1 MPLEDELDRR
11 RVAARGLMAS
21 TDRRAIED
29 TIERLRLRQVA
40 ENSLAAGEVLPDFA
54 LPDATGRVVTSDELL
69 DRGPLVLAFF
79 RGPWCPYC
87 DATLRALERVR
98 PAIEGEGAALVGV
111 SPLRPGALRAAAL
124 ERGLG
129 FTLLSDLDGRLSGLC
144 GLRFE
149 VPEEHADFLRRL
161 GVDLACL
168 HAGAGWQLPIPATYV
183 VSPDGVVRYAF
194 ADPDWSRR
202 AEPDELV
209 AAVRAQAQAV
219 PAVG

>member
-1 MPLEDELDRR
+1 MPLEDELARR
-11 RVAARGLMAS
+11 RATVNERLPEA
-21 TDRRAIED
+21 DRKVIEG
-29 TIERLRLRQVA
+29 TIEELRVRQVA
-40 ENSLAAGEVLPDFA
+40 EQSLQAGETLPDFA
-54 LPDATGRVVTSDELL
+54 LPDAAGRVVTSDELL

-111 SPLRPGALRAAAL
+111 SPLRPEALRAAAL

-129 FTLLSDLDGRLSGLC
+129 FALLSDLEGRLSGLC
-144 GLRFE
+144 GIRFE
-149 VPEEHADFLRRL
+149 VPEKHADFLRRL

-168 HAGAGWQLPIPATYV
+168 HAGAGWQLPLPATYV
-183 VSPDGVVRYAF
+183 VDSDAVIRYAF

-209 AAVRAQAQAV
+209 AAVRAQLQAA
-219 PAVG
+219 PAAG